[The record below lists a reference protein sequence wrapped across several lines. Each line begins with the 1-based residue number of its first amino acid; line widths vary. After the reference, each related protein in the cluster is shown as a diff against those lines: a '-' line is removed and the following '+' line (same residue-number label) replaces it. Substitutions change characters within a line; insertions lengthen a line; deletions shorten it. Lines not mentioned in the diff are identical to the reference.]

1 MIRATPNA
9 VRWDEINRI
18 QYRFQ
23 ALNFH
28 SDGKYNFCAFYF
40 SYFKMFVQFATL
52 GNWKCPKYQN

>member
-1 MIRATPNA
+1 LKRFEYLRNGKATSVMIRATPNA

-28 SDGKYNFCAFYF
+28 SDGKFFNCHTIRG
-40 SYFKMFVQFATL
+40 V
-52 GNWKCPKYQN
+52 